1 MSNDLGKR
9 IQELMIRNGMTQKE
23 LAYKT
28 GITTVSISRYIKGER
43 IPDCEKIGRIAMAL
57 HADANILL
65 GVREEVE
72 ISKENFEAVQD
83 MVARITGLLSK
94 KQKADLI
101 LTIMG
106 VNDD

>member
-1 MSNDLGKR
+1 MSNKVGKR

-23 LAYKT
+23 LAFKA

-43 IPDCEKIGRIAMAL
+43 IPDCEKMGRIAMAL

-65 GVREEVE
+65 GIREEVE

>member
-1 MSNDLGKR
+1 MSNKVGKR

-43 IPDCEKIGRIAMAL
+43 IPDCEKMGRIAMAL
-57 HADANILL
+57 HADANVLL
-65 GVREEVE
+65 GIREEWNLSEEEFAPFIRRIGE
-72 ISKENFEAVQD
+72 I
-83 MVARITGLLSK
+83 ARCLSK

-106 VNDD
+106 VNND

>member
-9 IQELMIRNGMTQKE
+9 IQALMIRNGMTQKE
-23 LAYKT
+23 LAYRT

-43 IPDCEKIGRIAMAL
+43 IPDCDKLGRIAIAL

-72 ISKENFEAVQD
+72 ISKENFETVQD
-83 MVARITGLLSK
+83 MVARITKLLSK

>member
-1 MSNDLGKR
+1 MSNKVGKR

-23 LAYKT
+23 LAFKT

-43 IPDCEKIGRIAMAL
+43 IPDCEKMGRIAMAL
-57 HADANILL
+57 HADANVLL
-65 GVREEVE
+65 GIREEVE

>member
-1 MSNDLGKR
+1 MSNNVGKR
-9 IQELMIRNGMTQKE
+9 IQALMIRNGMTQKE

>member
-1 MSNDLGKR
+1 MSNNVGKR

>member
-1 MSNDLGKR
+1 MSNKVGKR

-43 IPDCEKIGRIAMAL
+43 IPDCEKMGRIAMAL

-72 ISKENFEAVQD
+72 ISKENFETVQD

-106 VNDD
+106 VNND

>member
-9 IQELMIRNGMTQKE
+9 IQALMIRNGMTQKE

-57 HADANILL
+57 HADANVLL

-72 ISKENFEAVQD
+72 ISKENFETVQD
-83 MVARITGLLSK
+83 MVARITKLLSK

>member
-1 MSNDLGKR
+1 MSNDVGKR

-43 IPDCEKIGRIAMAL
+43 IPDCEKMGRIAMAL

-106 VNDD
+106 VNND

>member
-1 MSNDLGKR
+1 MSNDIGKR
-9 IQELMIRNGMTQKE
+9 IQKLMIRNGMTQKE
-23 LAYKT
+23 LAYRT

-43 IPDCEKIGRIAMAL
+43 IPDCDKLGRIAIAL

-72 ISKENFEAVQD
+72 ISKENFETVQD
-83 MVARITGLLSK
+83 MVARITKLLSK

>member
-1 MSNDLGKR
+1 MSNKVGKR

-43 IPDCEKIGRIAMAL
+43 IPDCDKIGRIARVL

>member
-1 MSNDLGKR
+1 MSNKVGKR

>member
-1 MSNDLGKR
+1 MSNKVGKR
-9 IQELMIRNGMTQKE
+9 IQEFMVRNGMTQKE

-28 GITTVSISRYIKGER
+28 GITMVSISRYINGER
-43 IPDCEKIGRIAMAL
+43 IPDSETLAKIAIVL

-65 GVREEVE
+65 GIREEHE
-72 ISKENFEAVQD
+72 LSKEEFDSIQRI
-83 MVARITGLLSK
+83 VARITRLLSQ
-94 KQKADLI
+94 KQKAELI

>member
-9 IQELMIRNGMTQKE
+9 IQALMIRNGMTQKD

-57 HADANILL
+57 HADANVLL

-72 ISKENFEAVQD
+72 ISKENFETVQD
-83 MVARITGLLSK
+83 MVARITKLLSK